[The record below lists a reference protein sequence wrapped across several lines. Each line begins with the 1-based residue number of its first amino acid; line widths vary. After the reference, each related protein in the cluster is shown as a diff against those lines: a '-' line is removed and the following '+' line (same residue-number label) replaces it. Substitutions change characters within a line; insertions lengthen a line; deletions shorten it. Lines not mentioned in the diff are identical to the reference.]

1 MWLLKTTKYG
11 PDGTVLV
18 ILYTLIFPC
27 HGVRSLSIFLN
38 FKIGAIMK
46 KISVALAALTISTA
60 ALFSFDAIQE
70 NAIKG
75 TVSPADK
82 AIRAWAVSA
91 TDTLNAEVQNGSFEI
106 TDVKAGTYSVII
118 EAEAPYA
125 STRKKDVVVS
135 PDSTVTNIGEIKLQ
149 PK

>member
-1 MWLLKTTKYG
+1 
-11 PDGTVLV
+11 
-18 ILYTLIFPC
+18 
-27 HGVRSLSIFLN
+27 
-38 FKIGAIMK
+38 MK
-46 KISVALAALTISTA
+46 KIRVVLAALAISTG
-60 ALFSFDAIQE
+60 ALLSFDSIQV

-91 TDTLNAEVQNGSFEI
+91 TDTLNAEVENGSFEI

-135 PDSTVTNIGEIKLQ
+135 PDSTVTDIGEIKLQ

>member
-1 MWLLKTTKYG
+1 
-11 PDGTVLV
+11 
-18 ILYTLIFPC
+18 
-27 HGVRSLSIFLN
+27 
-38 FKIGAIMK
+38 MK
-46 KISVALAALTISTA
+46 KIRVVLAALAISTG
-60 ALFSFDAIQE
+60 ALLSFDSIQV

-91 TDTLNAEVQNGSFEI
+91 TDTLNAEVENGSFEI

-118 EAEAPYA
+118 EAESPYA

-135 PDSTVTNIGEIKLQ
+135 PDSTVTDIGEIKLQ

>member
-1 MWLLKTTKYG
+1 
-11 PDGTVLV
+11 
-18 ILYTLIFPC
+18 
-27 HGVRSLSIFLN
+27 
-38 FKIGAIMK
+38 MK
-46 KISVALAALTISTA
+46 KISVALAALAISTA
-60 ALFSFDAIQE
+60 TLFSFDGIQV

-82 AIRAWAVSA
+82 AIRAWAVSP

-135 PDSTVTNIGEIKLQ
+135 PDSTITDIGEIKLQ

>member
-1 MWLLKTTKYG
+1 
-11 PDGTVLV
+11 
-18 ILYTLIFPC
+18 
-27 HGVRSLSIFLN
+27 
-38 FKIGAIMK
+38 MK